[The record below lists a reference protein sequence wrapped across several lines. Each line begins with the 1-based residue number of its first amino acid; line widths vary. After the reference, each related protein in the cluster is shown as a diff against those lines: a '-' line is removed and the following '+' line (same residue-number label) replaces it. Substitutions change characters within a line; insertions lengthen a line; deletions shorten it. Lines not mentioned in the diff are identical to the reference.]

1 MVQGARFEVRETVS
15 RPVKEI
21 NQRQPEQI
29 AKDQGPWT
37 SDRGWLLWDV
47 VAGEHQSNRSK

>member
-1 MVQGARFEVRETVS
+1 MSQGPRCVVRGTIS

-21 NQRQPEQI
+21 NQWQPEQI

-47 VAGEHQSNRSK
+47 GAGDHQSNRSK